1 MNATQSNRK
10 TAGVAGRVEAADW
23 ESLVN
28 NLDTYGCA
36 VIKGLLAPKECREL
50 SSLYDHDEHS
60 RSRVVMA
67 QHGFGRGEYKYWSY
81 PLPKTIKALR
91 TTLYPTNSTRKWRCN
106 RLGRAITTG
115 VPWRGHTG

>member
-23 ESLVN
+23 ESIVN

-50 SSLYDHDEHS
+50 SSLYDHNEHS

-81 PLPKTIKALR
+81 PLPKTIEALR
-91 TTLYPTNSTRKWRCN
+91 TTLYPHLAGVSRIRS
-106 RLGRAITTG
+106 GR
-115 VPWRGHTG
+115 RHTMGIIFQDAE